1 MQPFTVQTKII
12 HSLKYLRS
20 MTLFSKDNGIISYF
34 SYIFSTTK
42 HEILLRSLDPPNQ
55 SRLFN
60 LLSVMKV
67 MKVSFVLNDGL
78 YSNRESGGFLE
89 NATMI
94 QIQEMFEN
102 GKPDIV
108 LKTFKSFNIKT
119 NPFIILISE
128 KSFKLWIYV
137 LVMLSKM
144 LLLVFTIDFFS
155 RFGPGS

>member
-1 MQPFTVQTKII
+1 
-12 HSLKYLRS
+12 
-20 MTLFSKDNGIISYF
+20 
-34 SYIFSTTK
+34 
-42 HEILLRSLDPPNQ
+42 
-55 SRLFN
+55 
-60 LLSVMKV
+60 MKV

>member
-1 MQPFTVQTKII
+1 M
-12 HSLKYLRS
+12 
-20 MTLFSKDNGIISYF
+20 
-34 SYIFSTTK
+34 
-42 HEILLRSLDPPNQ
+42 DPPNQ

-89 NATMI
+89 NTTMI

-128 KSFKLWIYV
+128 KSFKL
-137 LVMLSKM
+137 
-144 LLLVFTIDFFS
+144 
-155 RFGPGS
+155 